1 MPPIPAASPTVA
13 YCSYCSARKRPDPG
27 PLPALA
33 RYDSAR
39 LREVARLAAADGA
52 RLLILSG
59 RYGLLAPEAEIPW
72 YDHRLSADEVP
83 EMVARVVAQL
93 REERVAVL
101 VWFTVA
107 PAVDPGVTPYGDVA
121 RGAAAAAGVAWRE
134 RLVDDS
140 GD

>member
-1 MPPIPAASPTVA
+1 MPTAPVAPPGTV
-13 YCSYCSARKRPDPG
+13 YCSYCSARKRSDPG

-59 RYGLLAPEAEIPW
+59 RFGLLAPETEIPW
-72 YDHRLSADEVP
+72 YDHRLAEDEVP
-83 EMVARVVAQL
+83 AMTARVAAQL
-93 REERVAVL
+93 RDERVAVL

-107 PAVDPGVTPYGDVA
+107 PASDPGVTPYGDVSRA
-121 RGAAAAAGVAWRE
+121 AAAAAGAAWRE
-134 RLVDDS
+134 RLVDDT